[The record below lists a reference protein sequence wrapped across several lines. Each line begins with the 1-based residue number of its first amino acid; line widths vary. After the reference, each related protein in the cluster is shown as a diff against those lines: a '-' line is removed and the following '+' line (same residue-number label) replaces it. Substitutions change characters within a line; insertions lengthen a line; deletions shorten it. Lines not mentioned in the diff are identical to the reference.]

1 MATEHQPL
9 PIVPQLTDDALDAY
23 SLRLLRM
30 RTPQQPVDS
39 VLREMES
46 LAAQENVPIIGPLE
60 GAIIQMLVSL
70 REQPPRLVLDI
81 GSAIG
86 YSAIWLAR
94 GLPAESR
101 VLSVEIDPQRVAL
114 ARDFVRRA
122 DLKAQVEI
130 IEGDVFD
137 ILPALDLQF
146 DVILQDVIKHV
157 YFGADSRLSLR
168 LLDLCLEHL
177 VEGGM
182 LLGDN
187 VFCMG
192 EILNRDRD
200 DLPQQVVGIQAYNER
215 VATHPLLESVT
226 FPVRDGLWVS
236 VKRTRGNHHE
246 R

>member
-46 LAAQENVPIIGPLE
+46 LAERENVPIIGPLE

-94 GLPAESR
+94 GLPIS
-101 VLSVEIDPQRVAL
+101 
-114 ARDFVRRA
+114 RA
-122 DLKAQVEI
+122 DSLSP
-130 IEGDVFD
+130 EGMIVVSHSGAAFSPGFAA
-137 ILPALDLQF
+137 IPASS
-146 DVILQDVIKHV
+146 K
-157 YFGADSRLSLR
+157 
-168 LLDLCLEHL
+168 
-177 VEGGM
+177 
-182 LLGDN
+182 N
-187 VFCMG
+187 
-192 EILNRDRD
+192 
-200 DLPQQVVGIQAYNER
+200 
-215 VATHPLLESVT
+215 
-226 FPVRDGLWVS
+226 
-236 VKRTRGNHHE
+236 
-246 R
+246 